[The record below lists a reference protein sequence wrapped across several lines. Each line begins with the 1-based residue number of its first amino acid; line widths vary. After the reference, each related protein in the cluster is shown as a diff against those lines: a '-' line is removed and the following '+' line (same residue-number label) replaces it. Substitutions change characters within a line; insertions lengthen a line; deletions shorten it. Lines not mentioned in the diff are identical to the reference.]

1 VLNNL
6 AELGYHKGVLHGKA
20 GRLFLLVFRALSKLE
35 LLFQRWCDW
44 KRTRRNLK
52 NTYQKSVR
60 RTTKMLRFCS
70 TKWGVLLILLVMAAV
85 TIALNMDSFTTQ
97 TAVGQ
102 AADDDFRY
110 LERANR
116 AFIEVI
122 NAAKSSV
129 VQITTTKVVSD
140 RGSQRQFDFFHYWFG
155 EPRNR
160 RDQVVP
166 EEQKRE
172 VQGALGSGVIVTE
185 DGYVLTNYHIIDG
198 AEDIEVTLPNG
209 RKYAAEV
216 IGRDSGI
223 EGADVAV
230 LKIEAKGLPAL
241 KFGDSDKLQV
251 GEWVVA
257 IGTPFGFAQ
266 TVTRGI
272 VSAKGRSLDEINV
285 VVQYADFIQT
295 DAAIN
300 RGNSGGALI
309 NIHGHL
315 VGINTAIVTGGGF
328 SRGNVGVGFAIP
340 INLAGRIM
348 RALIE
353 KGEVERGWLGVGL
366 QSVDHDIAETHQ
378 LGEPRG
384 ALVSYVGK
392 GMPGDEAGIQRGD
405 VIVEFNNVRIRDD
418 NHLTNTVAATEVG
431 KTVEVKVIRRGKEKS
446 LRVQLG
452 KRTEEALAAMGGS
465 TPYIFA
471 GLRVTEL
478 TDQLAAANGHERE
491 NGVLVVDVERGSPA
505 ARGGIRRGD
514 LIQEVEWEKITTIAK
529 FREQVKAVA
538 ANPKVVLY
546 VRHRNGLPE
555 YVVLKNIESQR

>member
-1 VLNNL
+1 V
-6 AELGYHKGVLHGKA
+6 K
-20 GRLFLLVFRALSKLE
+20 
-35 LLFQRWCDW
+35 
-44 KRTRRNLK
+44 
-52 NTYQKSVR
+52 
-60 RTTKMLRFCS
+60 
-70 TKWGVLLILLVMAAV
+70 
-85 TIALNMDSFTTQ
+85 
-97 TAVGQ
+97 
-102 AADDDFRY
+102 
-110 LERANR
+110 
-116 AFIEVI
+116 
-122 NAAKSSV
+122 
-129 VQITTTKVVSD
+129 
-140 RGSQRQFDFFHYWFG
+140 
-155 EPRNR
+155 
-160 RDQVVP
+160 
-166 EEQKRE
+166 
-172 VQGALGSGVIVTE
+172 
-185 DGYVLTNYHIIDG
+185 
-198 AEDIEVTLPNG
+198 
-209 RKYAAEV
+209 
-216 IGRDSGI
+216 
-223 EGADVAV
+223 
-230 LKIEAKGLPAL
+230 
-241 KFGDSDKLQV
+241 
-251 GEWVVA
+251 
-257 IGTPFGFAQ
+257 
-266 TVTRGI
+266 
-272 VSAKGRSLDEINV
+272 
-285 VVQYADFIQT
+285 YADFIQT

-418 NHLTNTVAATEVG
+418 NHLSNTVAATEVG

-491 NGVLVVDVERGSPA
+491 NGVLVVAVERGSPA